1 MSIEA
6 IKARLPDYARD
17 LRLNISSLATEPV
30 LTDAQRAGTFIA
42 CAIASREPSLIEAV
56 MHEFAGQLSA
66 EALNAAKAAA
76 AMMAMNNIYY
86 RFTHL
91 TSNTDYAK
99 LPAKLRMNIIA
110 NPGAPKSEFELW
122 CFAVSAINGC
132 GACID
137 SHERVLRDHGVTT
150 EQIQAAARIAAVL
163 HAVAVTLESEAVL
176 KTALSAQDAA

>member
-1 MSIEA
+1 MSIET
-6 IKARLPDYARD
+6 IKNRLPEYARD
-17 LRLNISSLATEPV
+17 LRLNISSLATEPS

-42 CAIASREPSLIEAV
+42 CAIASREPSLIEATV
-56 MHEFAGQLSA
+56 NEFSAHLSPEALSA
-66 EALNAAKAAA
+66 VKAAA

-91 TSNTDYAK
+91 TSNHDYAK

-122 CFAVSAINGC
+122 CFAVSTINGC
-132 GACID
+132 GMCID
-137 SHERVLRDHGVTT
+137 SHEKVLRDHGVTT
-150 EQIQAAARIAAVL
+150 EQIQAAARIASVV

-176 KTALSAQDAA
+176 NTPLA